1 MNFVDS
7 IIILIIFL
15 GYFIGRKRGFL
26 PQLVSVVGFFLII
39 VGAFLLKNPVSQF
52 LYEKLPFFSFMGVF
66 KGVTVLNIALYEV
79 IAFTIVMG
87 ILYVIFRVILSVSKL
102 FEKIFT
108 MIPILEL
115 PSKLLGGILGIIENY
130 VVVFMMLYILTLPF
144 FNFSVINDS
153 KLRITILTKTPV
165 LSGLLDNT
173 LEASNEIYDLKDKYS
188 KAFDAK
194 EFNLEALDVLLKYDI
209 TTVENV
215 DKLIELKKIKLED
228 VESVLNKYRK

>member
-1 MNFVDS
+1 
-7 IIILIIFL
+7 
-15 GYFIGRKRGFL
+15 
-26 PQLVSVVGFFLII
+26 
-39 VGAFLLKNPVSQF
+39 
-52 LYEKLPFFSFMGVF
+52 
-66 KGVTVLNIALYEV
+66 
-79 IAFTIVMG
+79 
-87 ILYVIFRVILSVSKL
+87 
-102 FEKIFT
+102 
-108 MIPILEL
+108 
-115 PSKLLGGILGIIENY
+115 
-130 VVVFMMLYILTLPF
+130 MMLYILTLPF

-153 KLRITILTKTPV
+153 KLRTIILTKTPV